1 MFEVSMLQEK
11 QPRGLYLLFFT
22 ELWERF
28 GFYTLQ
34 TIIILYMTKALMMS
48 DSKAYLLY
56 GTFSSLLYLTP
67 VIGGYLAD
75 RYLGFQRA
83 IMIGGVLLVAGYLL
97 TAFPSNMLFFLGLSV
112 IIVANG
118 LFKPNVS
125 SILGDLYRLG
135 DPRREGGFTLF
146 YMGINIGS
154 LIPPLITGFLVRHY
168 GWHSGFL
175 LAALGMAIGI
185 ITFLV
190 GKSRLR
196 ACGGLPTMSPLHHRL
211 PALKF
216 YGVFLIGL
224 VAAMGIALFLFH
236 FPAETDILLT
246 VASLVIVLAVVYLM
260 WKEKPIQRNK
270 MIACLVLIL
279 ISVGFWAIY
288 NQTFTSLMLYADR
301 NMNKE
306 FLGFTIDAE
315 FTQFFNPFFI
325 VLFSPILSRLWM
337 SLSRRKNNP
346 SIPLKFSYGILFMAL
361 GFFFLGF
368 GGLYFSQDGETSSYW
383 LMGSYLLQT
392 IGELLLSPIGLA
404 MITTLSPRH
413 LVGMMMG
420 VWFLTQAAAFAIG
433 GGLATLSSVAP
444 KTSPEMALT
453 IYDHA
458 FFIYGGL
465 ALALAIVSFVLAPY
479 LKRLIHGPDIVRT
492 PKC

>member
-1 MFEVSMLQEK
+1 MVQEK

-48 DSKAYLLY
+48 DTKAYLLY

-83 IMIGGVLLVAGYLL
+83 IIIGGILLILGYLL
-97 TAFPSNMLFFLGLSV
+97 TAFPSNHVFFLGLSV
-112 IIVANG
+112 IIIANG

-125 SILGDLYRLG
+125 SILGDLYRSA

-154 LIPPLITGFLVRHY
+154 LIPPLITGVLVASY

-175 LAALGMAIGI
+175 LAAVGMAIGLV
-185 ITFLV
+185 TFLG

-196 ACGGLPTMSPLHHRL
+196 AIGSLPPMSPLHDRKN
-211 PALKF
+211 ALKF
-216 YGVFLIGL
+216 YSLFILGVIVSVGL
-224 VAAMGIALFLFH
+224 MLFLFR
-236 FPAETDILLT
+236 FPAETDIILAI
-246 VASLVIVLAVVYLM
+246 ASLAILLVVIYFLL
-260 WKEKPIQRNK
+260 KEKPVQRNK
-270 MIACLVLIL
+270 MIACLILIL

-301 NMNKE
+301 NMNKD

-325 VLFSPILSRLWM
+325 ILFSPLLSRLWIV
-337 SLSRRKNNP
+337 LSKKKNNP
-346 SIPLKFSYGILFMAL
+346 STPSKFSLGVLFMAL

-368 GGLYFSQDGETSSYW
+368 GGMYFGQNGETSSYF
-383 LMGSYLLQT
+383 LVGSYLLQT

-404 MITTLSPRH
+404 MITTLSPKH

-420 VWFLTQAAAFAIG
+420 VWFLTQSAAFAIG
-433 GGLATLSSVAP
+433 GGLATLSSVPPKAAP
-444 KTSPEMALT
+444 HTALA
-453 IYDHA
+453 IYDKA

-465 ALALAIVSFVLAPY
+465 SLALAIISFALVPY
-479 LKRLIHGPDIVRT
+479 LKRLIHSPDIVRT
-492 PKC
+492 PKR

>member
-1 MFEVSMLQEK
+1 MSQEK

-34 TIIILYMTKALMMS
+34 TIIILYMTKAMMLS
-48 DSKAYLLY
+48 DSQAYLLY
-56 GTFSSLLYLTP
+56 GTFSSMLYLTP

-83 IMIGGVLLVAGYLL
+83 IIIGGFLLMLGYLL
-97 TAFPSNMLFFLGLSV
+97 TAIPSNSLFFLGLSV
-112 IIVANG
+112 IIIANG

-125 SILGDLYRLG
+125 SILGDLYR
-135 DPRREGGFTLF
+135 DKDVRREGGFTLF

-154 LIPPLITGFLVRHY
+154 LIPPLITGALVNAY

-175 LAALGMAIGI
+175 LAAIGMAVGLV
-185 ITFLV
+185 TFLT
-190 GKSRLR
+190 GRSQLR
-196 ACGGLPTMSPLHHRL
+196 SCGSLPPMSPLHDRRD
-211 PALKF
+211 AVKF
-216 YGVFLIGL
+216 YAFFLIGL
-224 VAAMGIALFLFH
+224 FVCLGLMLFLFH
-236 FPAETDILLT
+236 FPTETDILLAL
-246 VASLVIVLAVVYLM
+246 VSLAILLVVVYFLL
-260 WKEKPIQRNK
+260 KEKPAQRNR

-325 VLFSPILSRLWM
+325 ILFSPILSRMW
-337 SLSRRKNNP
+337 SFLSKKKSNP
-346 SIPLKFSYGILFMAL
+346 STPAKFSYGVLFMAL
-361 GFFFLGF
+361 GFFFLGLGGTYF
-368 GGLYFSQDGETSSYW
+368 GQNGETSSYW
-383 LMGSYLLQT
+383 LAGSYLLQT

-404 MITTLSPRH
+404 MITTLSPKH

-433 GGLATLSSVAP
+433 GGLATLAAIP
-444 KTSPEMALT
+444 AKATPPNALA
-453 IYDHA
+453 IYDKA

-465 ALALAIVSFVLAPY
+465 AAALAVFSFILAPY
-479 LKRLIHGPDIVRT
+479 LKRLIHAPDLIRT
-492 PKC
+492 PKS

>member
-1 MFEVSMLQEK
+1 MTQEK

-34 TIIILYMTKALMMS
+34 TIIILYMTKSLMLA
-48 DSKAYLLY
+48 DKQAYLLY
-56 GTFSSLLYLTP
+56 GTFSSMLYLTP
-67 VIGGYLAD
+67 VAGGFLAD
-75 RYLGFQRA
+75 RYLGSQRS
-83 IMIGGVLLVAGYLL
+83 IIIGGALFVLGYLL
-97 TAFPSNMLFFLGLSV
+97 TSLPSGEWLFAGLSV
-112 IIVANG
+112 IIIANG

-125 SILGDLYRLG
+125 SIVGDLYRPG
-135 DPRREGGFTLF
+135 DPRRDGGFTLF

-154 LIPPLITGFLVRHY
+154 LIPPLIAGALVKKY

-175 LAALGMAIGI
+175 LAALGMAVGMV
-185 ITFLV
+185 TFIC
-190 GKSRLR
+190 GRSRLR
-196 ACGGLPTMSPLHHRL
+196 SLGSMPSRSPLHDRGHAVTFYTL
-211 PALKF
+211 FYLGIIGCVGAL
-216 YGVFLIGL
+216 
-224 VAAMGIALFLFH
+224 LFLFR
-236 FPAETDILLT
+236 FPAETDIILA
-246 VASLVIVLAVVYLM
+246 VASLGILIVVIYFLL
-260 WKEKPIQRNK
+260 KEKQAQRNK

-325 VLFSPILSRLWM
+325 VLFSPILSRLWIQ
-337 SLSRRKNNP
+337 LHRKKSNP
-346 SIPLKFSYGILFMAL
+346 STPTKFSFGVLFMAL
-361 GFFFLGF
+361 GFFFLGLGGVYF
-368 GGLYFSQDGETSSYW
+368 GENGETSSYW

-392 IGELLLSPIGLA
+392 IGELLLSPIGLS

-433 GGLATLSSVAP
+433 GGLATIAAVPANTTVP
-444 KTSPEMALT
+444 TALK
-453 IYDHA
+453 IYDKA
-458 FFIYGGL
+458 FFIYGSL
-465 ALALAIVSFVLAPY
+465 SLVLAILSFFLIPY
-479 LKRLIHGPDIVRT
+479 LKRLIHGPDLVRT
-492 PKC
+492 PKM